1 MIILFTM
8 DEEDISLDLFF
19 IAAIL
24 SLDLFFIAALDYTRT
39 LFLAFAKYQYIYLI
53 LSFKSVHLFN
63 HRKQIFYL
71 LDLFLELR

>member
-24 SLDLFFIAALDYTRT
+24 SLDLFFIAALD
-39 LFLAFAKYQYIYLI
+39 
-53 LSFKSVHLFN
+53 
-63 HRKQIFYL
+63 
-71 LDLFLELR
+71 